1 MSLNL
6 GTRRRLGAVAWG
18 IGLVVALFWTGVRG
32 GSAHV
37 KGIGWAPPVHV
48 SPYEPG
54 QIASLEV
61 QLHDVVQ
68 AGQIVARL
76 DDTPLVEE
84 REVVSAQLLA
94 AQEAQ
99 SNEVL
104 IEARRFAQGR
114 ESTLLDRATVATQ
127 LFEDEAMLAALQ
139 EQLSIEQDLL
149 DHRATSTQMV
159 LDLERQIRVV
169 QARITAGRE
178 ALRVATEAASAADE
192 RSAGAPQANQWEVV
206 AVARMLEA
214 IDGRIQRTRLASSID
229 GQVTAIYA
237 TPGEVVQPSQP
248 VLQVRRIST
257 DEVVAWAPAS
267 AAARL
272 QPGRTARVVR
282 ADGEV
287 QEARIVSVGRGVQP
301 LPLSL
306 LVDPQRVEFGVPVR
320 LVLNQGTIAPD
331 EPVAVRL

>member
-1 MSLNL
+1 MNL
-6 GTRRRLGAVAWG
+6 GIRRRLGAVAWG
-18 IGLVVALFWTGVRG
+18 VGLVVALIWTGQRG

-37 KGIGWAPPVHV
+37 RGIGWAPPVHV

-54 QIASLEV
+54 QVESLDV
-61 QLHDVVQ
+61 DLHDLVQ
-68 AGQIVARL
+68 AGQVVARL

-84 REVVSAQLLA
+84 REVISAQLLA

-99 SNEVL
+99 ANEAVA
-104 IEARRFAQGR
+104 EARRFAQGR
-114 ESTLLDRATVATQ
+114 EASLLDRAAVATQ
-127 LFEDEAMLAALQ
+127 LMEDQALLSALQ

-149 DHRATSTQMV
+149 ENRATSIQMV
-159 LDLERQIRVV
+159 LDLQHQIRVV
-169 QARITAGRE
+169 EARITAGRE

-192 RSAGAPQANQWEVV
+192 RYAATPQANQWEVV
-206 AVARMLEA
+206 SVARMLEA
-214 IDGRIQRTRLASSID
+214 IDGRISRMELHSTID

-248 VLQVRRIST
+248 VLQVRRVST

-272 QPGRTARVVR
+272 QPGQTARVVR

-287 QEARIVSVGRGVQP
+287 HEARIISVGRGVQP

-320 LVLNQGTIAPD
+320 LVLNQGAIAPD